1 MALTEF
7 QRTVC
12 RLIASI
18 RIEQGE
24 SYIAGGTALNMFTGS
39 SRISQDID
47 SFHDTEEA
55 LEITWD
61 SDRKILKSSCNVDL
75 IRERAGFVEAVIS
88 RGSDSVVMRWAR
100 DSAYRFFP
108 LVEHDD
114 FGLTLHPF
122 DLATNKVLALVGRLE
137 VRDWVDVIH
146 CNRSIQP
153 MGYLAWAACG
163 KDPGFCPTMILEHAA
178 RSSHY
183 SAEEVAELSY
193 EGIPPDAGA
202 LAREWHQILQD
213 SNEVV
218 TSLPAAEVGRC
229 AMTSEGALFRGKG
242 NQISTALAEGRL
254 QFHSGSIKGAYPSI
268 IDRDD

>member
-12 RLIASI
+12 RLISSS

-24 SYIAGGTALNMFTGS
+24 SYIAGGTALNAFTGG

-55 LEITWD
+55 LELTWD
-61 SDRKILKSSCNVDL
+61 VDRKILQSEFSVDL
-75 IRERAGFVEAVIS
+75 IRERAGYVEAVIS
-88 RGSDSVVMRWAR
+88 RGSDSVVMQWAR

-137 VRDWVDVIH
+137 VRDWVDVIT
-146 CNRSIQP
+146 CDRSIQP

-183 SAEEVAELSY
+183 SAEEVSELSFD
-193 EGIPPDAGA
+193 GSPPDAGN
-202 LAREWHQILQD
+202 LARAWHQILQD

-218 TSLPAAEVGRC
+218 ASLPAVDVGRC
-229 AMTSEGALFRGKG
+229 AMTSDGELYKGKAS
-242 NQISTALAEGRL
+242 QISTDLAAGVL
-254 QFHSGSIKGAYPSI
+254 QFHSGRIKGAYPSI
-268 IDRDD
+268 VERAD